1 MKKNNEEKKIVKV
14 YYWKNYD
21 DYRVQIYYN
30 NGYGEAKNMSYGDL
44 IRFCR
49 DNNII
54 PEKD

>member
-1 MKKNNEEKKIVKV
+1 MKKNEEKKIVKV

-30 NGYGEAKNMSYGDL
+30 NGYGEVKNMSYGDL

-49 DNNII
+49 ENNIV
-54 PEKD
+54 PEKE